1 VSFLD
6 FTSAN
11 TALWNFI
18 IQMGILAG
26 LMLLANVLRRKL
38 EFIRKSMVP
47 TAVLGGFL
55 ALFIRTAGIL
65 PMDRDFLEMVT
76 YHGICIGFI
85 ALSLRIAEKYSE
97 TKKKDLTGLKSGA
110 FIVSTYLV
118 QGILGL
124 IISVTLAYTVMPGLF
139 KASGILLPMGYGQG
153 PGQANNVGSTY
164 EQLGFAGGQS
174 FGLSIAAAGFVCAS
188 LVGVVYLNLVARDR
202 RRKDTKYISGSV
214 TIEDFQDSNE
224 IPISESIDK
233 FSVQIALVLLIYLGT
248 YLVTVG
254 ITSLLKKLSPG
265 LAESL
270 IPVIWGFNFI
280 VGSILAILGRA
291 GLSLLRKVKLMNRQ
305 YQNNYLLSRIAGM
318 AFDFMTIAGI
328 AAIDFREL
336 EGLWIPFVIMAVLG
350 GIVTYFYCRWVCK
363 RIYPAYEHEGMVSMY
378 GMLTGTISSGILLL
392 RELDPEFKTPAANNL
407 LTGSSFAIVL
417 GAPMLVL
424 IGMAPKS
431 DLMLLITFGL
441 MVLYLGFLLFIITR
455 ANRSKPEVAG
465 IK

>member
-1 VSFLD
+1 LD

-11 TALWNFI
+11 TSLWTFI

-38 EFIRKSMVP
+38 EFVRKSMIP
-47 TAVLGGFL
+47 TAVLGGFI
-55 ALFIRTAGIL
+55 ALFIRTAGVL
-65 PMDRDFLEMVT
+65 PLDREFLEMVT

-85 ALSLRIAEKYSE
+85 ALSLRIANKYSE
-97 TKKKDLTGLKSGA
+97 TDKKDFTALKSGA

-124 IISVTLAYTVMPGLF
+124 IISVSLAYTIMPGLF

-188 LVGVVYLNLVARDR
+188 LVGVIYLNLVVRSNK
-202 RRKDTKYISGSV
+202 RKKQDTKYISGSV
-214 TIEDFQDSNE
+214 TIEDFQDTNE
-224 IPISESIDK
+224 IPVSESIDK
-233 FSVQIALVLLIYLGT
+233 FSVQMAFVLLIYLGT
-248 YLVTVG
+248 YLLSLG
-254 ITSLLKKLSPG
+254 ITSLLKKVAPG

-270 IPVIWGFNFI
+270 IPIIWGFNFI
-280 VGSILAILGRA
+280 VGSILAILSRT
-291 GLSLLRKVKLMNRQ
+291 GLNLLKRVKLMKRQ

-328 AAIDFREL
+328 AAIDFRQL
-336 EGLWIPFVIMAVLG
+336 KGLWLPFAIMAILG
-350 GIVTYFYCRWVCK
+350 GIVTYFYCKWLCK
-363 RIYPAYEHEGMVSMY
+363 TIYPTYEHEGMVSMY

-392 RELDPEFKTPAANNL
+392 REIDPEFKTPAANNL
-407 LTGSSFAIVL
+407 LTGSSFAIIL
-417 GAPMLVL
+417 GAPMLLL

-431 DLMLLITFGL
+431 DIMLFITFGL
-441 MVLYLGFLLFIITR
+441 MVLYLGFLLLIITK
-455 ANRSKPEVAG
+455 ANRSRIETAG
-465 IK
+465 TE